1 MLVLSFW
8 SIFLTFFC
16 CNWWLTIVQKRI
28 MAHVQRFSGSGTLNL
43 KMRGV
48 DLVSKQEQVDAYFEL
63 QKKRKTTS
71 GDIVWDC
78 VFRSRPVED
87 STSPIWDD
95 ASIELSTLCKGKKK
109 EKFRVAVKDYDDS
122 DDTLIGFFRVSV
134 DELLAG
140 ATEGADADDP
150 DEINLEKAFVIKKG
164 KTETGKIVVV
174 AANTSD
180 AEPSEPEI
188 DVEAEPEIEVYIPRG
203 AAPEA
208 EEEEIILEATDDIEV
223 LPDELF
229 GGPNFADYISGG
241 CQLRVIVAIDYT
253 SSNGT

>member
-1 MLVLSFW
+1 
-8 SIFLTFFC
+8 
-16 CNWWLTIVQKRI
+16 
-28 MAHVQRFSGSGTLNL
+28 
-43 KMRGV
+43 
-48 DLVSKQEQVDAYFEL
+48 
-63 QKKRKTTS
+63 
-71 GDIVWDC
+71 
-78 VFRSRPVED
+78 VED

-109 EKFRVAVKDYDDS
+109 EKFRVSVKDYDDS

>member
-1 MLVLSFW
+1 
-8 SIFLTFFC
+8 
-16 CNWWLTIVQKRI
+16 
-28 MAHVQRFSGSGTLNL
+28 MAHVERFSGSGTLNL

-71 GDIVWDC
+71 GDVVWDC

-95 ASIELSTLCKGKKK
+95 ACIELSTLCKGEKK

-122 DDTLIGFFRVSV
+122 DDTLIGYFRVSV

-140 ATEGADADDP
+140 VTEGANADNP

-188 DVEAEPEIEVYIPRG
+188 DVEPEAEIVVEPRG
-203 AAPEA
+203 APEA